1 MFWNWHFCCG
11 NFLVS
16 CDSWLQRI
24 RLRHAQNDG
33 STGTGQFD
41 RLRRRALSSFWAKLP
56 AISPRCRCKSNN
68 GINCTAPQ
76 VASWPDVAAA
86 AVAFAAADYAMGKV
100 QQQLVWREM
109 RICYTNKSLAD
120 YKLLQMR
127 QSNGVAVMSCLH
139 CSFRPL
145 PAAFCHPIPTSQH

>member
-1 MFWNWHFCCG
+1 VLEYAFRNTYL
-11 NFLVS
+11 N
-16 CDSWLQRI
+16 I
-24 RLRHAQNDG
+24 QNDLLYI
-33 STGTGQFD
+33 D
-41 RLRRRALSSFWAKLP
+41 NSSKKHTKL
-56 AISPRCRCKSNN
+56 I
-68 GINCTAPQ
+68 
-76 VASWPDVAAA
+76 WPDVAAAAAA